1 MCEKLA
7 KISAREICHTRVYDN
22 GLAKV
27 AAAAAAAAE
36 FAHDYSQ

>member
-27 AAAAAAAAE
+27 AAAAAAAE